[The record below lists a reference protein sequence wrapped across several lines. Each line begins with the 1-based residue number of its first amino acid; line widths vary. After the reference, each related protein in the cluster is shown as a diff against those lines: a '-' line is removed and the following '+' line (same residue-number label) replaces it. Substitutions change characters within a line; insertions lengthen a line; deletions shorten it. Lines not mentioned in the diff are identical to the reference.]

1 MAGTFFGIGSPTTYP
16 MQNLPWS
23 AFSPSP
29 QAYHIQALPLQLQQL
44 QHSIQVQQQL
54 LQQIW
59 QTLQY
64 LPYQFQQLLTQPPT
78 LGVPPLGAVQ
88 PGQVM

>member
-1 MAGTFFGIGSPTTYP
+1 
-16 MQNLPWS
+16 MQNPWS
-23 AFSPSP
+23 ALSPSP
-29 QAYHIQALPLQLQQL
+29 QSYQLQALPLQLQQL

-59 QTLQY
+59 QTLQF
-64 LPYQFQQLLTQPPT
+64 LPYQFQQWQQQQQLLTQPPSFGVPQ
-78 LGVPPLGAVQ
+78 LGVGQ